1 MADNLVEETPP
12 QKPSSRGGFH
22 WGDIGPR
29 IVPVLAVLTAVIFGG
44 FFMVAA
50 GTDWEAAKAAYQTD
64 GVTGYLKELGP
75 GIATAGTA
83 YEALIE
89 GATGIG
95 FIDAQTLETAKG
107 QTKVFTVV
115 TLGENSIVFIPRNL
129 INTVVR
135 SIPFL
140 LAGLAVALGFKCG
153 LFNIGAE
160 GQLYA
165 GALLAVYVAIHP
177 ALQGLPR
184 LIYIPLTVLA
194 GIVGGGIWGA
204 IPGFLKARTGAHEV
218 INTIMMNAI
227 AIRMADWLI
236 KSREPV
242 ILLDTT
248 ASVPRTPFISEF
260 AMYPQIANTP
270 LHFGLFLA
278 VGASFFVWWFLYR
291 TTLGFEIRTVGTN
304 PDAARYA
311 GISVSRN
318 IILAMALSGGLA
330 GLAGAGE
337 VLGVQ
342 HNLSPGFFAGV
353 GFDSIA
359 IALLARTNPFAM
371 IPAAYLWGGLLNGA
385 GLMQIRADLSIDLVK
400 IIQAFIVMFIAA
412 DQIVRGLWRVR
423 ARRKEEEVVFSRGW
437 GQ

>member
-12 QKPSSRGGFH
+12 QKPSSRRVFH
-22 WGDIGPR
+22 WSDLGPR

-50 GTDWEAAKAAYQTD
+50 GTDWEAAKAASQTE
-64 GVTGYLKELGP
+64 GVVGYLKELGP

-95 FIDAQTLETAKG
+95 FIDSHTLETAKE
-107 QTKVFTVV
+107 QTKVFTFA

-278 VGASFFVWWFLYR
+278 IGASFFVWWFLYR

-371 IPAAYLWGGLLNGA
+371 IPAAYLWGGLLN
-385 GLMQIRADLSIDLVK
+385 
-400 IIQAFIVMFIAA
+400 
-412 DQIVRGLWRVR
+412 
-423 ARRKEEEVVFSRGW
+423 
-437 GQ
+437 